1 MKKLKRLTCLFF
13 VLTLIVTSMAGCQ
26 KKVSQAECPF
36 TTIRWG
42 ATLEDIVT
50 LEGESTE
57 TYASSYKG
65 TTYTYQKE
73 FNDLDGIVKY
83 MFDDKEKL
91 VGMAWTYVS
100 DDAEDIKAVYEK
112 LHGGIEKTLGKS
124 GFDFGGKQEELN
136 TKLENNQEALNAAG
150 ISSPL
155 VDVWYLKG
163 GNVMINAIITNEV
176 KAVQYTYLHPDV
188 SQENPD
194 K

>member
-100 DDAEDIKAVYEK
+100 DDAEDIKVC
-112 LHGGIEKTLGKS
+112 LRKTS
-124 GFDFGGKQEELN
+124 RR
-136 TKLENNQEALNAAG
+136 
-150 ISSPL
+150 
-155 VDVWYLKG
+155 Y
-163 GNVMINAIITNEV
+163 
-176 KAVQYTYLHPDV
+176 
-188 SQENPD
+188 
-194 K
+194 